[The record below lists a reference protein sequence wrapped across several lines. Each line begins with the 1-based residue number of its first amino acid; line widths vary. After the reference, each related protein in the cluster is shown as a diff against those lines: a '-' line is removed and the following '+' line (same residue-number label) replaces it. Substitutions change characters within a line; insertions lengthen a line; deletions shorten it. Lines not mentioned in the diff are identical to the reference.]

1 VSGHPGRESEELR
14 MQMSDAAIALVTLIT
29 AAFGNSP
36 RLPRKELVARGTWEA
51 RDLVR
56 ALAAVNDSPD
66 RAFIERHF
74 DSLPA
79 FTPAGLRH
87 VLPQYLI
94 YSLEHP
100 RSEATERIIF
110 HLSPDDTESSYW
122 RERLEAFSPAQ
133 KQAICEYIRFM
144 QSELVGEYYDEYLTR
159 ALTVWGCG

>member
-1 VSGHPGRESEELR
+1 
-14 MQMSDAAIALVTLIT
+14 MQMSDAVIALVATIT
-29 AAFGNSP
+29 AAFANGPTFP
-36 RLPRKELVARGTWEA
+36 REELVARGTWET
-51 RDLVR
+51 RDLIR
-56 ALAAVNDSPD
+56 ALAAVNDSPGG
-66 RAFIERHF
+66 AFIERHF

-94 YSLEHP
+94 HSLEHP

-110 HLSPDDTESSYW
+110 HLSPDDAASPYW
-122 RERLEAFSPAQ
+122 RERLEAFAPAQ

-144 QSELVGEYYDEYLTR
+144 QSALTGEHYDEHLAR